1 MMATIKGTKNRE
13 DPMYQPVLRPDQIR
27 TLYYLKVREKRPMT
41 RLVREAVDIFL
52 ALHGGPEAII
62 PAETETDA
70 RAGRHSRATE
80 CRPGFGRLVLR
91 G

>member
-1 MMATIKGTKNRE
+1 
-13 DPMYQPVLRPDQIR
+13 MYQPVLRPDQS
-27 TLYYLKVREKRPMT
+27 YYLKLRQKRPMT

-52 ALHGGPEAII
+52 AFHGGPEEII
-62 PAETETDA
+62 PAEAEIDA
-70 RAGRHSRATE
+70 RTGRHARSTA